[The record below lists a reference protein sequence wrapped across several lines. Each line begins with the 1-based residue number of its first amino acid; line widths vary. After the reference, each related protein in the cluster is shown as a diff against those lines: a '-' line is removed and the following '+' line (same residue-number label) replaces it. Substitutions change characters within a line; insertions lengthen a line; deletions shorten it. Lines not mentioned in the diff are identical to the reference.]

1 MGYWPYDRIFKKYK
15 AECNTFFET
24 GTHFGDSVQDALDLG
39 FKKIISV
46 EINDEYYNKCVDKFK
61 DDLNSKVF
69 LFKGDSLLHLPQ
81 MLEMV
86 TSRTMF
92 WLDAHID
99 GQNTPFQQE
108 LKSILEHPIKNHIIV
123 VDDIGSYNCDEEW
136 IKETILASNPD
147 YKFDFDNCAGKQL
160 IAYI

>member
-24 GTHFGDSVQDALDLG
+24 GTHFGHSVQDALDLG
-39 FKKIISV
+39 FEKIISV
-46 EINDEYYNKCVDKFK
+46 EINDNYYNHCLNAFK
-61 DDLNSKVF
+61 DELDKKVF
-69 LFKGDSLLHLPQ
+69 LFFGDSLVHLPQ

-86 TSRTMF
+86 DSRTMF

-99 GQNTPFQQE
+99 GLNTPFQQE
-108 LKSILEHPIKNHIIV
+108 LKLILEHPIKNHIIL
-123 VDDIGSYNCDEEW
+123 VDDIGGYGCDENW
-136 IKETILASNPD
+136 IKETILTSNPD
-147 YKFDFDNCAGKQL
+147 YKFDFDQCAGKQL